1 MLFHMFGKVG
11 TTIIKSALID
21 TTNGFNLR
29 KVAVKRTYLVIVK
42 TKSTH
47 EIINLID
54 VVRQHCPS
62 MMQAGID
69 NFPVT

>member
-11 TTIIKSALID
+11 TTIIKSA
-21 TTNGFNLR
+21 
-29 KVAVKRTYLVIVK
+29 LVIVK

-62 MMQAGID
+62 MVQAGID
-69 NFPVT
+69 NFLQLFLIERELLVLGLTSN